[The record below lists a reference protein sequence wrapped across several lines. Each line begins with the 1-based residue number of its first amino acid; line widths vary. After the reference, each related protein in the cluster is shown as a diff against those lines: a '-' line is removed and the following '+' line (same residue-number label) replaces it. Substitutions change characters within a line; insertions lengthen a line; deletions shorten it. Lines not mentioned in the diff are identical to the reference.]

1 MADIKTS
8 KHTVT
13 NTSDGPKVL
22 NSTPPTILQ
31 AGASTDGPVEISDAE
46 LAIAKEHGW
55 FKLGGHKES
64 ETKPAA

>member
-1 MADIKTS
+1 MA
-8 KHTVT
+8 KHVVT

-22 NSTPPTILQ
+22 NSTPPTVLQ

-46 LAIAKEHGW
+46 LAIAKDHGW
-55 FKLGGHKES
+55 FEFGKAAAKEA